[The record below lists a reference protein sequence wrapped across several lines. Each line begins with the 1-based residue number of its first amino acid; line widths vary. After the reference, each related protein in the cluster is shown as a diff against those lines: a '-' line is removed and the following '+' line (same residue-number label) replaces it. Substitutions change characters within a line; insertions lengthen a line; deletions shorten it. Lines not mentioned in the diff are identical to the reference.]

1 MTEKFDQLETNNR
14 ELLELIGEDPQR
26 EGLVKTPNRVARS
39 WEFFSQGYH
48 ANLGDII
55 NDAIFHEDCSEMVV
69 VRDIEF
75 FSMCEHHM
83 IPFFGRAH
91 VGYLPNQKVIG
102 LSKIPRIVD
111 MFARRLQLQERL
123 TSQIANTLEEVLD
136 PVGVAVVMEGRHL
149 CMQMRGVEKQN
160 SFASTSAMLGQFR
173 KSAETR
179 SEFLSIIIFIKQTST
194 RMYGRCD
201 AMMYIT
207 LNGITV
213 I

>member
-1 MTEKFDQLETNNR
+1 MDNQSKNSIENLTTQ
-14 ELLELIGEDPQR
+14 LLENIGENPDR
-26 EGLVKTPNRVARS
+26 EGLIRTPHRVAKA
-39 WEFFSQGYH
+39 WDYFSQGYRL
-48 ANLGDII
+48 NLDDII
-55 NDAIFHEDCSEMVV
+55 NNAVFNENCSEMVV

-91 VGYLPNQKVIG
+91 VGYLPSGKVIG

-111 MFARRLQLQERL
+111 MFSRRLQLQERL
-123 TSQIANTLEEVLD
+123 TSQVANTLQEVLD

-160 SFASTSAMLGQFR
+160 SYASTSAMLGQFR

-179 SEFLSIIIFIKQTST
+179 AEFLSIIGK
-194 RMYGRCD
+194 
-201 AMMYIT
+201 
-207 LNGITV
+207 
-213 I
+213 